1 MNSKLTISLFLPA
14 AFVLVLVACGGGTQ
28 TADTP
33 SPEAKV
39 VAKVEVEPSPT
50 KEPPKPE
57 PTKPPTF
64 KISPTNAPATPTR
77 TAIPVLTASPTPTPA
92 SRASATGPVESVVPR
107 TDTSGA
113 NWNHL
118 SAAERYRRISPPNAK
133 AIDLEYDEIV
143 GKVRVIGNP
152 GAVLEESTVMVA
164 NLELGGVTVV
174 VADSAGAFEA
184 SVPARPGTHVLVKQ
198 DTTGRQINLSNGADD
213 QLINE
218 GPKSPGIIL
227 SIPVPETKDGYG
239 FAGGGR
245 VPNNATA
252 WVVEG
257 NLSKIAF
264 QDGDHTTIDGKLSI
278 LTGNQKFSDQ
288 ILGNIQYSFTG
299 QMIGDGNGLPMGPGG
314 TFASN
319 ILTPTGLPILTG
331 GNNGDF
337 FNNDCDGSQLN
348 WRQEEDES
356 VADFSCD
363 VNIDTYG
370 GTPEGTYILW
380 LTVHFPENIP
390 TVNEAGKLLNL
401 GTSGGGA
408 QNRVALATVTVG
420 SPKPVRLATTLF
432 ADLLQEGTRG
442 GVWPRGNESQFGIGP
457 LTITNHNPVIPR
469 LDPYGD
475 PLSHRLDP
483 YAPLLGMVDRITPS
497 VPFIEFDFSN
507 SELQINVERPDG
519 KVDALGPAPLG
530 AYGVRTPILPGNNP
544 IAGGGGHIVEIPQ
557 LLGSGDEFVYEFPL
571 DGDYVLKLSGH
582 VSDVNGYMFEITGT
596 YDLTVA
602 NSLDIETMLL
612 PGTPFE
618 AGDSLPVGLHVYP
631 QVPADVTFTVTH
643 VGSDNAV
650 TSQQYKGVANE
661 SGYWDGEGEYF
672 TFENAGEYKIDVEAR
687 YTSENGALWVGR
699 LVYGSAIATPDGPII
714 AHGRRGPDDKPIVI
728 SPPWGFGSDFEP
740 GGHHQFP
747 FFTGDILWGI
757 EGPDPNREEMGPGDS
772 VNTQL
777 SFQALDIKHPL
788 VARIIK
794 QVPLDEVGGD
804 ISSVVQAGQI
814 PLNTFAESNPD
825 GSNKDLSLSFRPE
838 QLSLRAYSYTSAQRP
853 GVRVRELIQGEDV
866 GIAYWRFNDAYHMQ
880 SGNSPYAGDLPGDFK
895 FFYGATVIRDI
906 ELKEGIFAIYGSGW
920 VLARDDDPMGS
931 RFMPPFQGNAGG
943 PNGGP
948 LFNVHGRD
956 VDMFFLPL
964 GVRPGSLLEVG
975 DIFRMA
981 GPIMPTLPSKVEYEV
996 TAPDGAKRTFK
1007 GRANAVGYYYVASD
1021 DFELDQPGLWTV
1033 DLAVTHDGM
1042 TSAGP
1047 VQEPYP
1053 NGGPLTPDGR
1063 TFTFVVTD
1071 NDTQSLSLATNLT
1084 LFPPETWYG
1093 GFRRPRFEA
1102 PLPQGWTGKTAH
1114 LTVTMPGIVLVERD
1128 IPIEDGT
1135 ISWLLNG
1142 EEMNRLA
1149 NNFDYETGLADTI
1162 TVTYY
1167 AEDQSGRQAA
1177 GSVVAHGAR
1186 VPLGSPYPPS
1196 ADWPT
1201 GQTSC
1206 LPSETE
1212 LFASDFESGTDGWS
1226 FSDDEAWSVVQVDGS
1241 NALRGAGHVHAYA
1254 GDNWDEVAW
1263 RMRVKLLTG
1272 NTHLNFHARDDLRYL
1287 ISFSE
1292 DGTNI
1297 HWRDVGIQWHLG
1309 IVLNIQHSLNKWHVV
1324 EISLFEKVLRIGV
1337 DGVLEIE
1344 LPDSNPLPPGGIWLE
1359 VLSDSEVLFD
1369 DIHICE
1375 PSD

>member
-1 MNSKLTISLFLPA
+1 MKIKSIRLLLLSTAVMLLM
-14 AFVLVLVACGGGTQ
+14 ACGVSTEDTEDIDATVEARLEKQ
-28 TADTP
+28 LAEIVNTATP
-33 SPEAKV
+33 SPTATAASV
-39 VAKVEVEPSPT
+39 
-50 KEPPKPE
+50 
-57 PTKPPTF
+57 PPTDTPETTQAPTS
-64 KISPTNAPATPTR
+64 IS
-77 TAIPVLTASPTPTPA
+77 TPTPA
-92 SRASATGPVESVVPR
+92 SKASVTGPGEPVVP
-107 TDTSGA
+107 TTAISGA
-113 NWNHL
+113 GWNPL
-118 SAAERYRRISPPNAK
+118 SAAENYRRNSPPDAK
-133 AIDLEYDEIV
+133 AIDLEYDEII

-152 GAVLEESTVMVA
+152 GAVLEESNVMVA
-164 NLELGGVTVV
+164 NLELGGVTLV
-174 VADSAGAFEA
+174 VADSSGAFEA
-184 SVPARPGTHVLVKQ
+184 GVPARPGTHVLVKQ
-198 DTTGRQINLSNGADD
+198 DTTDRQINLSNGVDD
-213 QLINE
+213 QLIDE
-218 GPKSPGIIL
+218 GPKSPGVIL
-227 SIPVPETKDGYG
+227 SIPAPETKDGYG

-257 NLSKIAF
+257 NLSRIAF
-264 QDGDHTTIDGKLSI
+264 QDGDRETIDGKLSI
-278 LTGNQKFSDQ
+278 LTGSQEFSDQ

-380 LTVHFPENIP
+380 LTVHFPEDIP
-390 TVNEAGKLLNL
+390 NVNEDGKLLNL

-408 QNRVALATVTVG
+408 QNMVALATVTVG

-442 GVWPRGNESQFGIGP
+442 GVWPRGSESQFGIGP

-483 YAPLLGMVDRITPS
+483 YAPLLGMVDRITPP

-519 KVDALGPAPLG
+519 KVDALDPAPLG

-582 VSDVNGYMFEITGT
+582 VNDGNGYMFEITGT

-981 GPIMPTLPSKVEYEV
+981 GPIMPTLPSKVEYDV

-1033 DLAVTHDGM
+1033 DLTVTHDGM

-1053 NGGPLTPDGR
+1053 TGGPLTPDGR
-1063 TFTFVVTD
+1063 TFTFIVTD

-1084 LFPPETWYG
+1084 L
-1093 GFRRPRFEA
+1093 
-1102 PLPQGWTGKTAH
+1102 
-1114 LTVTMPGIVLVERD
+1114 
-1128 IPIEDGT
+1128 
-1135 ISWLLNG
+1135 
-1142 EEMNRLA
+1142 
-1149 NNFDYETGLADTI
+1149 
-1162 TVTYY
+1162 
-1167 AEDQSGRQAA
+1167 
-1177 GSVVAHGAR
+1177 
-1186 VPLGSPYPPS
+1186 
-1196 ADWPT
+1196 
-1201 GQTSC
+1201 
-1206 LPSETE
+1206 
-1212 LFASDFESGTDGWS
+1212 
-1226 FSDDEAWSVVQVDGS
+1226 
-1241 NALRGAGHVHAYA
+1241 
-1254 GDNWDEVAW
+1254 
-1263 RMRVKLLTG
+1263 
-1272 NTHLNFHARDDLRYL
+1272 
-1287 ISFSE
+1287 
-1292 DGTNI
+1292 
-1297 HWRDVGIQWHLG
+1297 
-1309 IVLNIQHSLNKWHVV
+1309 
-1324 EISLFEKVLRIGV
+1324 
-1337 DGVLEIE
+1337 
-1344 LPDSNPLPPGGIWLE
+1344 
-1359 VLSDSEVLFD
+1359 
-1369 DIHICE
+1369 
-1375 PSD
+1375 